1 MQLNVIIPR
10 NLHETNPNL
19 HKFLKLIS
27 PQDHP
32 WKTATTA
39 ANHQLKVNCSVS
51 KRSIITGHHGT
62 RTRSD
67 FPLPVRQCAGHTA
80 SATGRP
86 QSQVAKG
93 SGLRFH
99 QREGKSRDR
108 RANKSR
114 NSDEWLSQLVL
125 QIVVCCFIFGKITWV
140 TQAVTIIIIIMIMWR
155 ERRAALTFN
164 QPWK

>member
-1 MQLNVIIPR
+1 MQLNEKITR
-10 NLHETNPNL
+10 NLHITNPNL
-19 HKFLKLIS
+19 HKFLKFIY
-27 PQDHP
+27 PQDHQ
-32 WKTATTA
+32 WKTATKS
-39 ANHQLKVNCSVS
+39 ANHQLKVNCSVP
-51 KRSIITGHHGT
+51 KQSIIRGHHGT

-86 QSQVAKG
+86 QSQVAEG

-114 NSDEWLSQLVL
+114 NSDDWRVIISVGASNRSVL
-125 QIVVCCFIFGKITWV
+125 FHI
-140 TQAVTIIIIIMIMWR
+140 
-155 ERRAALTFN
+155 
-164 QPWK
+164 WKDHLGDSSSDNNNNYDYVEGEESSLDL